1 MQNWSEY
8 AFLTVTNS
16 RIQHLWPVFPSSI
29 RNLVTL
35 WGWFFHTCRQAGRWN
50 SMPFVW
56 HIQDVSLPFLVRSS
70 LTVRPSRRDL
80 WTNHRMEVG
89 SKPAVTSSTGVPVSQ
104 GFLSFFSQDEY
115 LKWWHGNI
123 KYRAV
128 ISEAF
133 CYPELCPSYI
143 CIYIYTYTYRL
154 QIMDLCI
161 ERHIKR
167 WDISRCL

>member
-1 MQNWSEY
+1 MIYVQNWIGIGFSDCHKLSY
-8 AFLTVTNS
+8 PALVAG
-16 RIQHLWPVFPSSI
+16 FPSSI

-35 WGWFFHTCRQAGRWN
+35 RGWFFHTCRQAGRWN

-104 GFLSFFSQDEY
+104 GFLSFSSQDEY

-133 CYPELCPSYI
+133 CYPELWPYIYI
-143 CIYIYTYTYRL
+143 CIYIHI
-154 QIMDLCI
+154 QIMDLYI
-161 ERHIKR
+161 ESHIKR